1 MNYYNNL
8 AVGKWGLL
16 MDEIT
21 YDGKDM
27 SKGVGARIG
36 FIDSGNATIQVPK
49 SVYRNLLHE
58 MRKNDI
64 SIYSSELEQHE

>member
-16 MDEIT
+16 MDELA

-27 SKGVGARIG
+27 SKGVGGRIG
-36 FIDSGNATIQVPK
+36 FIDSGNATIQVPRK
-49 SVYRNLLHE
+49 VY
-58 MRKNDI
+58 
-64 SIYSSELEQHE
+64 

>member
-16 MDEIT
+16 MDDVT

-36 FIDSGNATIQVPK
+36 FIDSGNSTIQVPRK
-49 SVYRNLLHE
+49 VYRNILAHMHSEDL
-58 MRKNDI
+58 
-64 SIYSSELEQHE
+64 SVYSSELDQQE